1 MKKTDKKLLKI
12 IATAFIALAFLIL
25 TIFLNLKDNINVNE
39 AFKTAGLKDKNIA
52 TKQDFCAY
60 FIDVGQGDCSLIKS
74 GNKYM
79 LIDAG
84 NISDGEKIAEFL
96 KSVGCNELE
105 YVVATHPHADH
116 IGGMAY
122 VINKIKV
129 KNVIMPDIPEKIM
142 PTTKNFVNLL
152 NAVKS
157 SGAKVYKAQQV
168 DEFELENSKVK
179 VFSPKTDFESLN
191 NMSVVMKITY
201 GKKSFLFTG
210 DMEKEAEYNV
220 LKGLGKNKSDL
231 NCDVLKVAHHGG
243 STSST
248 KPFIK
253 EVSPEFAV
261 ISCGLNNS
269 YHHPHPSVVKT
280 LKENDVKIYRTDKN
294 GTVYIG
300 TDGEKLFCYTNEQI
314 GG

>member
-1 MKKTDKKLLKI
+1 MKKTDQKLLKI
-12 IATAFIALAFLIL
+12 ILTAFIVLTFLIL
-25 TIFLNLKDNINVNE
+25 TVFLNLKDNINVNE
-39 AFKTAGLKDKNIA
+39 AFKTVGLKDKNIA

-84 NISDGEKIAEFL
+84 NISDGEKIEEFL

-122 VINKIKV
+122 VINKVKV
-129 KNVIMPDIPEKIM
+129 KNVLMPDIPDEIM
-142 PTTKNFVNLL
+142 PTTKTFINLL
-152 NAVKS
+152 NAVKI

-168 DEFELENSKVK
+168 SGFELGKAKVK
-179 VFSPKTDFESLN
+179 VLSPKTDFDSLN

-201 GKKSFLFTG
+201 GEKSFLFTG
-210 DMEKEAEYNV
+210 DMEKEAENNV
-220 LKGLGKNKSDL
+220 LKELGKNKEDL

-248 KPFIK
+248 KPFVK
-253 EVSPEFAV
+253 EVSPTFAV

-269 YHHPHPSVVKT
+269 YHHPHPSVLKT
-280 LKENDVKIYRTDKN
+280 LNENDVKIYRTDKN

-300 TDGEKLFCYTNEQI
+300 TDGEKLFCYTND
-314 GG
+314 

>member
-12 IATAFIALAFLIL
+12 ISTAFIVLAFLIL
-25 TIFLNLKDNINVNE
+25 TVFLNLKDNINVNE
-39 AFKTAGLKDKNIA
+39 AFKTVGLKDKNIA

-60 FIDVGQGDCSLIKS
+60 FIDVGQGDCSLIKND
-74 GNKYM
+74 NKYM

-84 NISDGEKIAEFL
+84 NISDGEKIEEFL

-122 VINKIKV
+122 VINKVKV
-129 KNVIMPDIPEKIM
+129 KNVLMPDIPDEIM
-142 PTTKNFVNLL
+142 PTTKTFINLL
-152 NAVKS
+152 NAVKI

-168 DEFELENSKVK
+168 SGFELGKAKVK
-179 VFSPKTDFESLN
+179 VFSPKTDFDSLN

-201 GKKSFLFTG
+201 GEKSFLFTG
-210 DMEKEAEYNV
+210 DMEKEAENNV
-220 LKGLGKNKSDL
+220 LKEIGKNKADL

-253 EVSPEFAV
+253 EVSPKFAV

-269 YHHPHPSVVKT
+269 YHHPHPSVLNT
-280 LKENDVKIYRTDKN
+280 LNENDVKIYRTDKN

-300 TDGEKLFCYTNEQI
+300 TDGEKLFCYTND
-314 GG
+314 